1 MLQSILFNRVFL
13 FMNMTV
19 PAYRFVNNHFSAP
32 PGKVGLLY
40 GEHGVYPTA
49 TLIASEIIKHQRPVV
64 FIDAANR
71 VDPYF
76 LAKLARYKGFAPEN
90 FLDMAFVSRAFTCY
104 QLDVSITEGLL
115 EYMQSVR
122 AQVLI
127 VYGPIDLF
135 DDDQATMKDIVD
147 IIQRIHQTFEI
158 LKHHNISTMLVS
170 KIPRFQIKEREQLI
184 NPMKE
189 MSDVIYK
196 LESYD
201 STQRITM
208 EKIPYG
214 TNITN
219 SNNLDT
225 ERRSKLVE
233 IPEGAQKRG
242 SRYSG

>member
-1 MLQSILFNRVFL
+1 
-13 FMNMTV
+13 MNMNV

-49 TLIASEIIKHQRPVV
+49 TLIASEIIKHLRSVV

-76 LAKLARYKGFAPEN
+76 LAKLARYRGFAPEK
-90 FLDMAFVSRAFTCY
+90 FLDRAFVSRAFTCY

-115 EYMQSVR
+115 EYMQSVN
-122 AQVLI
+122 AHVLI

-147 IIQRIHQTFEI
+147 IIQRIRLTFEI
-158 LKHHNISTMLVS
+158 LKHNNISTMLVS
-170 KIPRFQIKEREQLI
+170 KIPRFQIKEREQLLI
-184 NPMKE
+184 PLKD

-196 LESYD
+196 LESFNT
-201 STQRITM
+201 SQRISM

-214 TNITN
+214 TNLAN
-219 SNNLDT
+219 SYNLDS

>member
-1 MLQSILFNRVFL
+1 
-13 FMNMTV
+13 MNMNI

-49 TLIASEIIKHQRPVV
+49 TLIASEIIKHHRSVV

-76 LAKLARYKGFAPEN
+76 LAKLARYKGFAPHD
-90 FLDMAFVSRAFTCY
+90 FLDRAFVSRAFTCY

-115 EYMQSVR
+115 EFMQLVN
-122 AQVLI
+122 AHVLI
-127 VYGPIDLF
+127 VYGPINLF

-147 IIQRIHQTFEI
+147 IIQRIHLTFEI
-158 LKHHNISTMLVS
+158 LKYHNISTLLVS
-170 KIPRFQIKEREQLI
+170 KIPRFQIKEREQLFV
-184 NPMKE
+184 PLKD

-196 LESYD
+196 LESN
-201 STQRITM
+201 STTQRITL

-214 TNITN
+214 TNSAH
-219 SNNLDT
+219 SNTLDT